1 MRLHGRDGEIARI
14 DRLVREAR
22 GGRGEALILRG
33 EAGVGKTA
41 LLDHAAATAAGAGM
55 AVLRG
60 AGIETESGLPYAGL
74 HLLLRRHLDRVDAL
88 PDGQAGA
95 LRAALGRGAA
105 GEAGGD
111 RFLVG
116 LAVLTLLADLAEERP
131 LLCVVDDVQWLD
143 RESAAA
149 LLFAVRRLEAEPLAV
164 LLAERDD
171 DPAGGTA
178 EPAASGLAG
187 SGLAELRLRGL
198 GRDAA
203 ASLLAE
209 RAAELPRYE
218 ISEVLAEA
226 AGNPLALLEL
236 PALRSGGARAGS
248 SRFARIQQGYAD
260 RVAALPAATRTLLLV
275 AASDDGG
282 DPGVILK
289 AAGALGAAVA
299 DLEPAERRG
308 LLSASEGRLE
318 FRHPLVRT
326 AVLAGAPLN
335 ARLEAHRAL
344 AAAYLDLGDPCHH
357 AWHLAGSATG
367 PDERVAAVLEEAAGA
382 GGGTAAATAML
393 ERAAGL
399 SPDPVRRGRRLAAA
413 ARAAADG
420 GLPEKAVALA
430 ERAGADLADPVER
443 AELVL
448 IRASLADEGDR
459 GREAYRML
467 TATAE
472 SVAGAAPATAGYLFF
487 KAAAAAANAGDIA
500 ALREIAARAEGHDLP
515 NAHLVRA
522 MATMFIGQDPL
533 AADDA
538 GDGAAAL
545 RALLEGRDEC
555 LGTRDMI
562 NAGWW
567 QLLLGDIE
575 GAHATAEDL
584 ERRCRDEGT
593 IGLLALVL
601 PLLARTRLML
611 GRYGEALTAATEGTR
626 IAGDTGRHRLR
637 IYNATVLALLA
648 ALQGDEGRCAELAA
662 EALRRG
668 LPPGAAHAAGALSLL
683 DLGLGRH
690 EAALARLAD
699 VVAGPG
705 RQGAI
710 ASLPDLVE
718 AAVRAGTP
726 EAGRDAAARFQDW
739 AARIRRPWA
748 EAIAL
753 RCAALLADDPGGPY
767 ARAVELHREGG
778 GSPFE
783 RARTELL
790 YAEWLRRSRRRN
802 DARPL
807 LHSALEIFDRLGA
820 APWAER
826 ARSELRAAGESIAE
840 QGAAAG
846 PSATLTPQELQV
858 VRLAAAGLSNREIG
872 AQLFLSPRTIGYHLY
887 KAFPKLGVASRAEL
901 ARLDLNTA

>member
-1 MRLHGRDGEIARI
+1 MRLHGRDVEIARI
-14 DRLVREAR
+14 DRLVRAAR
-22 GGRGEALILRG
+22 DGRGEALILRG
-33 EAGVGKTA
+33 EAGIGKTA
-41 LLDHAAATAAGAGM
+41 LLDRAAATAADEGM

-74 HLLLRRHLDRVDAL
+74 HLLLRRHLDRIGAL

-95 LRAALGRGAA
+95 LRAALGMGAA

-131 LLCVVDDVQWLD
+131 LLCAVDDVQWLD

-164 LLAERDD
+164 LLAERDQD
-171 DPAGGTA
+171 PADPAGTAA
-178 EPAASGLAG
+178 EPAAH
-187 SGLAELRLRGL
+187 GLAELRLGGL

-203 ASLLAE
+203 AGLLAE

-218 ISEVLAEA
+218 INEVLAEA
-226 AGNPLALLEL
+226 AGNPLALVEL

-248 SRFARIQQGYAD
+248 SRFARIQQGYAE
-260 RVAALPAATRTLLLV
+260 RVAALPEATRTLLLLV
-275 AASDDGG
+275 AADDAG

-289 AAGALGAAVA
+289 AAEALGASVA

-308 LLSASEGRLE
+308 LLSAADGRLE

-326 AVLAGAPLN
+326 AVTAGVSLN
-335 ARLEAHRAL
+335 ARLAAHRAL
-344 AAAYLDLGDPCHH
+344 ADAYLDLGDPCHH

-367 PDERVAAVLEEAAGA
+367 PDERVAAVLEGAAGS
-382 GGGTAAATAML
+382 GGGSAAATAML
-393 ERAAGL
+393 ERAAEL

-430 ERAGADLADPVER
+430 ERAGSDLADPVER

-467 TATAE
+467 SATAE
-472 SVAGAAPATAGYLFF
+472 TVAGTAPATAGYLFF
-487 KAAAAAANAGDIA
+487 KAASAAANAGDIGV
-500 ALREIAARAEGHDLP
+500 LREIAGRAEGHDLP

-533 AADDA
+533 AGDEA

-545 RALLEGRDEC
+545 RALLAGRDEC
-555 LGTRDMI
+555 LGLRDMI

-575 GAHATAEDL
+575 GAHGTAEDL
-584 ERRCRDEGT
+584 ERRCRGEGA

-611 GRYGEALTAATEGTR
+611 GRYGEALTAATEGMR

-648 ALQGDEGRCAELAA
+648 AIQGDEARCAELAA

-668 LPPGAAHAAGALSLL
+668 LPPSGAHAAGALSLL

-690 EAALARLAD
+690 EPALARLAD

-718 AAVRAGTP
+718 AAVRSGTP

-753 RCAALLADDPGGPY
+753 RCAALLADDPAKPY
-767 ARAVELHREGG
+767 ERAVELHREGG
-778 GSPFE
+778 ASPFE

-826 ARSELRAAGESIAE
+826 ARSELRAAGESVAE
-840 QGAAAG
+840 RGSAAG
-846 PSATLTPQELQV
+846 PAAALVAGLTPQELQV

-901 ARLDLNTA
+901 ARLDLA